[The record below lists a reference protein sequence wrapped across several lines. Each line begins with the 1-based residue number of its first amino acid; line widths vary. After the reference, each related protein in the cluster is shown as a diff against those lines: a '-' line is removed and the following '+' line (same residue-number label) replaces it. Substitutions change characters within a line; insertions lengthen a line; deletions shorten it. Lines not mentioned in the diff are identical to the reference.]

1 MYTFTIH
8 KQVVEWGTLY
18 HIMESNGNGYIRAY
32 VYNDQPTIL
41 YLSDLSVSSNSRKQ
55 GLATTLLDFTSTIH
69 DYNRVV
75 LAVEKDSWQY
85 KWYKRLGFTYYA
97 KHENKQLVWLSKLTF
112 RNKGLQEQVKHAHY
126 IYYTKLTIERF
137 EEALDWHMNEHQ
149 AYLIG
154 WIAEK
159 IGECWESIKN
169 KK

>member
-55 GLATTLLDFTSTIH
+55 SLATTLLDFTSTIH

-75 LAVEKDSWQY
+75 LAVVGNIS
-85 KWYKRLGFTYYA
+85 GT
-97 KHENKQLVWLSKLTF
+97 N
-112 RNKGLQEQVKHAHY
+112 
-126 IYYTKLTIERF
+126 
-137 EEALDWHMNEHQ
+137 DWDL
-149 AYLIG
+149 LIMQNMKTNNWFG
-154 WIAEK
+154 
-159 IGECWESIKN
+159 
-169 KK
+169 

>member
-137 EEALDWHMNEHQ
+137 EDALLELWK
-149 AYLIG
+149 LK
-154 WIAEK
+154 EK
-159 IGECWESIKN
+159 LQNNGK
-169 KK
+169 